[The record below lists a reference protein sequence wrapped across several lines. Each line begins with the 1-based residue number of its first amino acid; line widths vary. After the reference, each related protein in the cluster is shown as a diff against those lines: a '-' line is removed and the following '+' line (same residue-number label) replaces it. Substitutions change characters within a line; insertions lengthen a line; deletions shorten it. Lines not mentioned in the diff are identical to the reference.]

1 MTAARPLKRVTVV
14 IRDGNTPTKVYARV
28 ASTFD
33 EATGS

>member
-1 MTAARPLKRVTVV
+1 V